1 MKLIFAHKDKPNH
14 TECMYINP
22 AHIMYMHE
30 CYSDKTGEPMAKTI
44 IKLSDGSLIE
54 NIISWEEVDFKQ
66 RGKKGD

>member
-1 MKLIFAHKDKPNH
+1 MKLLYAHTDKPKH
-14 TECMYINP
+14 SECIYINP

-30 CYSDKTGEPMAKTI
+30 CYSDKTGEPMAKTKI
-44 IKLSDGSLIE
+44 RLSDGSVIE